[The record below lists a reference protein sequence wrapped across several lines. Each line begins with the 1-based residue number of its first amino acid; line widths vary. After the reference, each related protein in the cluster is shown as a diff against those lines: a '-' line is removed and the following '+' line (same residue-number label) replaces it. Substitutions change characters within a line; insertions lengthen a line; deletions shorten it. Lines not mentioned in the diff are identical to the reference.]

1 MQIQLETKYLVYEY
15 IKWRL
20 LSKKSTK
27 ILEFSIQKEFEE
39 SRLKK
44 TYLNNLIRTLCEKFE
59 SKYKKSFQRPLCSE
73 FCITLENLENILN
86 NVSSQLFIQ
95 NIISWSRIIALFSLS
110 GCLVESAYEKQ
121 MKNCEFFVMNWL
133 IEYLNKC
140 EIVDWL
146 ESKGQWV

>member
-1 MQIQLETKYLVYEY
+1 M
-15 IKWRL
+15 
-20 LSKKSTK
+20 
-27 ILEFSIQKEFEE
+27 
-39 SRLKK
+39 
-44 TYLNNLIRTLCEKFE
+44 
-59 SKYKKSFQRPLCSE
+59 RP